1 MDSRRSHSLESAIA
15 RSAFARSICCF
26 SQHGAII
33 FFLSLIK
40 KSEKT
45 VADRTAAS
53 RLTRLLT
60 FLVPNPL
67 RLPLKETEAFGMLRR
82 RRYETLVL
90 LYGSHRGC
98 VRNRSGQASSFRRS
112 DPSLGRSCF

>member
-15 RSAFARSICCF
+15 RSACARSICCF

-90 LYGSHRGC
+90 VCAGQ
-98 VRNRSGQASSFRRS
+98 NRHGVENERVSQERSS
-112 DPSLGRSCF
+112 DPS